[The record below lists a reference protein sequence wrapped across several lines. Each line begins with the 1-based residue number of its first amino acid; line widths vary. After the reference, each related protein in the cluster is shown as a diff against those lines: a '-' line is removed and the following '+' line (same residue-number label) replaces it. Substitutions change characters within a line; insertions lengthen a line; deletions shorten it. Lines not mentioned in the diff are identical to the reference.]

1 MFRYSA
7 RELGTLDVAYLPL
20 ENFPLKAEEQIT
32 TKSEGLITS
41 SLTVKITNTSDSSWS
56 GIIKLEMLF
65 DKEDPSFFLPAF
77 MYGRNRGECPQNAF
91 KEFPRLRE
99 FGATRPSSP
108 YWFVRSDRL
117 SHPVTLVYDKGMVRG
132 FYASPY
138 FVIKDGKKTQWAP
151 GISGDFYQYS
161 GFYCS
166 LDDGALGYTLG
177 YENAPWLF
185 VESRLFEERKPL
197 GDNCFTLESGES
209 IEVDIHVY
217 EYKAVDAMGVSAA
230 IQDTYNFYHQNPRS
244 ASDVKETVRDLAA
257 AVSEYAWIEE
267 TEQYSCFVFHK
278 QDAKPS
284 QGDANTEYRELYSL
298 TWTNG
303 LSVAIPM
310 LMASLRLNETQMR
323 LQAEAYIDKV
333 VATSLNSA
341 SGLPYDSN
349 DGKNWHIKGWWF
361 DGMHT
366 GGHSAYLTGQAVYY
380 ILKAYEYE
388 KKLGGMERTDWL
400 EFVKP
405 ILEKTEAEKNS
416 DFEYPFVFSEK
427 NGTGLEYDSFG
438 GAWCLA
444 ACAYYTRLTN
454 DYQYLDG
461 LKKSEKHY
469 YEAYVSRME
478 CYGTPLDTDK
488 ATDSEGI
495 LAYVRAVRYLYE
507 ITGEEI
513 YLDHL
518 RDALS
523 YEFSF
528 KFCYNSPVKIPPLST
543 VGWSSCGG
551 SVTSVC
557 NPHIHP
563 MSSTIVDEM
572 LFYLDKRQDDYIKSR
587 VNDVIGW
594 GCQTYN
600 LHDGQ
605 YGYGFKGWMSE
616 RFCHCEGLLT
626 EKYPDGSP
634 ASTWFCLMPWA
645 SSSIIEGLA
654 GDAWK

>member
-1 MFRYSA
+1 MLRYSA
-7 RELGTLDVAYLPL
+7 RALGTHEVTYLPL
-20 ENFPLKAEEQIT
+20 ENFSLKAEEQIT
-32 TKSEGLITS
+32 SKSEGLITS
-41 SLTVKITNTSDSSWS
+41 SIGVNITNTGDSAWS
-56 GIIKLEMLF
+56 GVIKLEMLF
-65 DKEDPSFFLPAF
+65 DKEEPRFFLPAF
-77 MYGRNRGECPQNAF
+77 MYGRNRGEYPQNVLS
-91 KEFPRLRE
+91 EFPRLRE
-99 FGATRPSSP
+99 SGAARPSSP

-117 SHPVTLVYDKGMVRG
+117 SHPIVLVYDKGMVRG
-132 FYASPY
+132 FHASPY
-138 FVIKDGKKTQWAP
+138 FVIENGKKTQWVP
-151 GISGDFYQYS
+151 NVSGDFYQYS

-166 LDDGALGYTLG
+166 IDDGTLGYTLG
-177 YENAPWLF
+177 YENAPWHF
-185 VESRLFEERKPL
+185 IQSRSVEERKPL

-209 IEVDIHVY
+209 IQFDIYIY
-217 EYKAVDAMGVSAA
+217 EYSAVDEMGVSEA
-230 IQDTYNFYHQNPRS
+230 IKDTYNFYHQNPRI
-244 ASDVKETVRDLAA
+244 ASGVKETVLDLAG
-257 AVSEYAWIEE
+257 AVSKYAWIDK
-267 TEQYSCFVFHK
+267 TKQYSCFVFHK
-278 QDAKPS
+278 D
-284 QGDANTEYRELYSL
+284 DDTTEYRELYSL

-303 LSVAIPM
+303 LSVAVPM
-310 LMASLRLNETQMR
+310 LMASLRLGDGKMR
-323 LQAEAYIDKV
+323 LQAETFIDKV
-333 VATSLNSA
+333 VESSLNSA

-349 DGKNWHIKGWWF
+349 DGQDWHVKGWWF

-366 GGHSAYLTGQAVYY
+366 RGHSAYLTGQAIYY

-388 KKLGGMERTDWL
+388 KKLGGKERTDWL

-405 ILEKTEAEKNS
+405 ILKKTEAEKNS
-416 DFEYPFVFSEK
+416 DFEYPFIFSEK
-427 NGTGLEYDSFG
+427 SGAGLEYDSFG
-438 GAWCLA
+438 GVWCLA
-444 ACAYYTRLTN
+444 AAAYYTHITN

-469 YEAYVSRME
+469 YEVFVSRME

-518 RDALS
+518 RDALN

-528 KFCYNSPVKIPPLST
+528 KFCYNSPIKTPPLST
-543 VGWSSCGG
+543 LGWSSCGG

-572 LFYLDKRQDDYIKSR
+572 LFYLEKRHDIYIQSR
-587 VNDVIGW
+587 VNDVIAW

-600 LHDGQ
+600 RYDGE

-634 ASTWFCLMPWA
+634 SSTWFCLMPWA
-645 SSSIIEGLA
+645 SGSIIEGLT
-654 GDAWK
+654 GDAWERSS

>member
-1 MFRYSA
+1 MLRYSA
-7 RELGTLDVAYLPL
+7 RALGTHEVTYLPL
-20 ENFPLKAEEQIT
+20 ENFSLKAEEQIT
-32 TKSEGLITS
+32 SKSEGLITS
-41 SLTVKITNTSDSSWS
+41 SIGVNITNTGDSAWS
-56 GIIKLEMLF
+56 GVIKLEMLF
-65 DKEDPSFFLPAF
+65 DKEEPRFFLPAF
-77 MYGRNRGECPQNAF
+77 MYGRNRGEYPQNVLS
-91 KEFPRLRE
+91 EFPRLRE
-99 FGATRPSSP
+99 SGAARPSSP

-117 SHPVTLVYDKGMVRG
+117 SHPIVLVYDKGMVRG
-132 FYASPY
+132 FHASPY
-138 FVIKDGKKTQWAP
+138 FVIENGKKTQWVP
-151 GISGDFYQYS
+151 NVSGDFYQYS

-166 LDDGALGYTLG
+166 IDDGTLGYTLG
-177 YENAPWLF
+177 YENAPWHF
-185 VESRLFEERKPL
+185 IQSRSVEERKPL

-209 IEVDIHVY
+209 IQFDIHIY
-217 EYKAVDAMGVSAA
+217 GYSAVDEMGVSEA
-230 IQDTYNFYHQNPRS
+230 IKDTYNFYHQNPRI
-244 ASDVKETVRDLAA
+244 ASGVKETVLDLAG
-257 AVSEYAWIEE
+257 AVSKYAWIDK
-267 TEQYSCFVFHK
+267 TKQYSCFVFHK
-278 QDAKPS
+278 D
-284 QGDANTEYRELYSL
+284 DDTTEYRELYSL

-303 LSVAIPM
+303 LSVAVPM
-310 LMASLRLNETQMR
+310 LMASLRLGDGKMR
-323 LQAEAYIDKV
+323 LQAETFIDKV
-333 VATSLNSA
+333 VESSLNSA

-349 DGKNWHIKGWWF
+349 DGKDWHVKGWWF

-366 GGHSAYLTGQAVYY
+366 RGHSAYLTGQAIYY

-388 KKLGGMERTDWL
+388 KKLGGKERTDWL

-405 ILEKTEAEKNS
+405 ILKKTEAEKNS
-416 DFEYPFVFSEK
+416 DFEYPFIFSEK
-427 NGTGLEYDSFG
+427 SGAGLEYDSFG
-438 GAWCLA
+438 GVWCLA
-444 ACAYYTRLTN
+444 AAAYYTHITN

-469 YEAYVSRME
+469 YEVFVSRME

-518 RDALS
+518 RDALN

-528 KFCYNSPVKIPPLST
+528 KFCYNSPIKTPPLST
-543 VGWSSCGG
+543 LGWSSCGG

-572 LFYLDKRQDDYIKSR
+572 LFYLEKRHDIYIQSR
-587 VNDVIGW
+587 VNDVIAW

-600 LHDGQ
+600 RYDGE

-634 ASTWFCLMPWA
+634 SSTWFCLMPWA
-645 SSSIIEGLA
+645 SGSIIEGLT
-654 GDAWK
+654 GDAWERSS